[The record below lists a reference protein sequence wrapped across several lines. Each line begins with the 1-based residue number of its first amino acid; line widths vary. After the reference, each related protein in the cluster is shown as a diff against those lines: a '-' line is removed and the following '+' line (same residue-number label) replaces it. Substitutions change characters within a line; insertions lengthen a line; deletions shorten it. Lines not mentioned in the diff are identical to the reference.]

1 MLHRTDLAQ
10 EKLWHGWF
18 KEGGVEKMRGGKSEM
33 KCSLPSIPGKTGTE
47 TEGKGSV
54 GNEAT
59 LGTRHLRL
67 NYF

>member
-54 GNEAT
+54 GNETT
-59 LGTRHLRL
+59 LGTRHLCL